1 MTFIGI
7 RLNLVTLFARPAPA
21 PSPRCMPSHGGG
33 GLTRGTCSS
42 GLWCHPCSSTRRPGS
57 GATELVPPHAPSQP
71 LWTRQWTGG
80 ATRSPWT
87 LRPTPETETRQCRA
101 SQWRRAGEA
110 WRQERTSRAETV
122 RRKRR
127 RSGMRMEGCLAAA
140 PNRRERVAG
149 YGGSV
154 ELASPHPRDHDR
166 SAFPNDD
173 AVADT

>member
-1 MTFIGI
+1 MSSLLLGKK
-7 RLNLVTLFARPAPA
+7 AREWSHRAS
-21 PSPRCMPSHGGG
+21 PSSCS
-33 GLTRGTCSS
+33 LTTSVDTTVDWWS
-42 GLWCHPCSSTRRPGS
+42 N
-57 GATELVPPHAPSQP
+57 
-71 LWTRQWTGG
+71 
-80 ATRSPWT
+80 TRSPWT

-127 RSGMRMEGCLAAA
+127 RSGMRMEGCLVAA

-154 ELASPHPRDHDR
+154 ELTSPHPRDHDR